1 MRISSSYILRE
12 LAGRGVLM
20 PERVSDPSLRTESG
34 ALRAIGLSG
43 SAFWLLKTFEGRD
56 FTVEQAVDALC
67 GHYEAERTVVEKDVS
82 SLFGTLRS
90 CGALEDFRESRSL

>member
-1 MRISSSYILRE
+1 MKLNDKYVLRE
-12 LAGRGVLM
+12 LAGKGVLM

-34 ALRAIGLSG
+34 DLRAIGLSG
-43 SAFWLLKTFEGRD
+43 SAFWLLKHFEGRE
-56 FTVEQAVDALC
+56 FSREEAVDAVC

-90 CGALEDFRESRSL
+90 CGALED